1 MVECRNCGAEAKED
15 DRFCPQ
21 CGADLTQ
28 KAEEVEYGPRYGE
41 QREACFGPRGS
52 GGGMWGA
59 ISGGIFIIGLG
70 VLWYFDWWWPGIL
83 VLVGLMSIFGGIAA
97 YTRR

>member
-1 MVECRNCGAEAKED
+1 MVKCQNCGAEAKED

-28 KAEEVEYGPRYGE
+28 KAEEVEIGPRYRE

-83 VLVGLMSIFGGIAA
+83 ILVGLMSIFGGIAA